1 MTVTPEVPP
10 RPAYD
15 PAVPEH
21 TDPADLTKQ
30 HPGYDGDGL
39 AELAQELRQARLDA
53 AIPLKADDADHLIDW
68 ARVKRAAAA
77 LKRAVQAWPNLAAAA
92 VAAAGPAWLWN
103 SVVEKCST
111 DEAARVAVTVDPGL
125 GLGLMT
131 LIGVLVLRS
140 RLRGVVL
147 RTALRVTAW
156 SIVLGTLA
164 YGPARDWAGALLGSV
179 FTGALR

>member
-21 TDPADLTKQ
+21 TEPADLAKH

-39 AELAQELRQARLDA
+39 AELAQELRQSRLDA
-53 AIPLKADDADHLIDW
+53 AIPLKADDAGHLIDW
-68 ARVKRAAAA
+68 ARVKRAASAIRRAA
-77 LKRAVQAWPNLAAAA
+77 QAWPNLAAAA
-92 VAAAGPAWLWN
+92 VAAVGPAWLWRG
-103 SVVEKCST
+103 VVEDCSHSFRP
-111 DEAARVAVTVDPGL
+111 AADVADPGL

-131 LIGVLVLRS
+131 LVGVLVLRS

-147 RTALRVTAW
+147 RTALRMTAW
-156 SIVLGTLA
+156 AVVFGTLA
-164 YGPARDWAGALLGSV
+164 YGPARAWAGALLGSV

>member
-21 TDPADLTKQ
+21 TDPVRADQQ

-39 AELAQELRQARLDA
+39 AELTHELRQSRLDA
-53 AIPLKADDADHLIDW
+53 AIPLKPDDDGHLIDW

-77 LKRAVQAWPNLAAAA
+77 LKRAAQAWPNLAAAA

-103 SVVEKCST
+103 GQVEACSHAFRP
-111 DEAARVAVTVDPGL
+111 AADVADPGL
-125 GLGLMT
+125 CLGLIT
-131 LIGVLVLRS
+131 LTAVLAVRS
-140 RLRGVVL
+140 RLRGTVPRTVL
-147 RTALRVTAW
+147 RVAAW
-156 SIVLGTLA
+156 SVVVGTLA
-164 YGPARDWAGALLGSV
+164 YEPARDWAGALVASV